1 MSLIQTIKK
10 DQLTARKEKSWKAQ
24 ALTTLLG
31 EAAMIGKNDGNRE
44 TNDVECIYII
54 KKFIKNMN
62 ETAKLCGMDDH
73 TTMEIDMLS
82 SYLPK
87 GMDNKAL
94 VCSVNSIILER
105 IGTDSPH
112 NMGTVMKRM
121 KELYDG
127 LYDGRELSGI
137 VKELLK

>member
-1 MSLIQTIKK
+1 MSLLQQIKD
-10 DQLTARKEKSWKAQ
+10 DQLKARKEKSWKAQ
-24 ALTTLLG
+24 VLTTLLG

-73 TTMEIDMLS
+73 TAMEIDLLNT
-82 SYLPK
+82 YLPK
-87 GMDNKAL
+87 GMDNTAL
-94 VCSVNSIILER
+94 VVAVNEVILER

-121 KELYDG
+121 KELYEG
-127 LYDGRELSGI
+127 QYDGRELSGI
-137 VKELLK
+137 VKEVLK

>member
-1 MSLIQTIKK
+1 MQQIKD
-10 DQLTARKEKSWKAQ
+10 DQLTARKEKSWKAM

-31 EAAMIGKNDGNRE
+31 EAAMVGKNDGNRE

-62 ETAKLCGMDDH
+62 ETAGLCGLDTH
-73 TTMEIDMLS
+73 TAMEIDLLN

-87 GMDNKAL
+87 GMDNTAL
-94 VCSVNSIILER
+94 VVAVQSVILER
-105 IGTDSPH
+105 IGTDNPH

-127 LYDGRELSGI
+127 LYDGKELSGI
-137 VKELLK
+137 VREVLK